1 MLRTA
6 SIVPEGDDL
15 TERRTSAR
23 EDIARK
29 LAVEKE
35 KWERSRERE
44 RRLAE
49 RRSRSRSPLGG
60 WVCRT
65 ARGAG
70 GAGRGGGRAGGA
82 GLQHAKMSSH
92 HSSSQDSARAVT
104 SKSVVEVRRAA
115 EQEKEKVRK
124 EARARGR
131 KGECEEGG

>member
-6 SIVPEGDDL
+6 SIVPEDDDL

-49 RRSRSRSPLGG
+49 RILPAL
-60 WVCRT
+60 
-65 ARGAG
+65 
-70 GAGRGGGRAGGA
+70 
-82 GLQHAKMSSH
+82 
-92 HSSSQDSARAVT
+92 
-104 SKSVVEVRRAA
+104 
-115 EQEKEKVRK
+115 
-124 EARARGR
+124 
-131 KGECEEGG
+131 EGKIQCLTYT